1 MSDHSHAEHHVEPEN
16 PQADVL
22 ATRLFVMAN
31 IGVLGFIAVVF
42 TFILL

>member
-1 MSDHSHAEHHVEPEN
+1 MSDHSHGEHHVEPEN
-16 PQADVL
+16 PQAHEL

-31 IGVLGFIAVVF
+31 VGVLGFIAVVF